1 MKTFEVE
8 ETLVLDEKTGN
19 VSVWVVKDIHSGKT
33 VFFVKDNEVLIADE
47 DYMKTLMGLMK
58 VPLITEND
66 DDDEN
71 ICKGCY
77 NDDGCRCD
85 GRYFY

>member
-19 VSVWVVKDIHSGKT
+19 VSVWVVKDIHSSKT

-47 DYMKTLMGLMK
+47 DYMKILMGLMK
-58 VPLITEND
+58 VPLIMEDKDN
-66 DDDEN
+66 DEN
-71 ICKGCY
+71 VCKGCY
-77 NDDGCRCD
+77 NDGDCRCD
-85 GRYFY
+85 GCPYT